1 MSEFVLKRG
10 LRNIF
15 AAEITKDNNETE
27 GGYVTG
33 TPFHLI
39 PAGEMTRTADNEKK
53 DTYFDNAVFF
63 TTGKEGAT
71 EV

>member
-39 PAGEMTRTADNEKK
+39 PAGEMTRTADNEK
-53 DTYFDNAVFF
+53 VLISP
-63 TTGKEGAT
+63 
-71 EV
+71 